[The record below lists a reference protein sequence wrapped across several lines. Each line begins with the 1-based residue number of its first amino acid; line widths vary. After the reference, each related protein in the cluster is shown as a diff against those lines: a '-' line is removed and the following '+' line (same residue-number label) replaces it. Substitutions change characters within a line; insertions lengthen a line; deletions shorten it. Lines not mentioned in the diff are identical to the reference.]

1 MKEDVYQSM
10 YHQIHLSDRQK
21 HRIWAGIKEEADKSA
36 DRRKAR
42 LSLRGAVCVCA
53 VLVASGI
60 TVLAA
65 NPSYVDRIAEAL
77 HGYGRNGEEATAEE
91 KNLYAAYG
99 SEMAY
104 TWETAAGEVK
114 LEAILYDAGYVY
126 IPFTLYPNVDLIPG
140 QDLLQDLET
149 KQILSDVLEQAC
161 KDTGGAHYSFRVKGH
176 DKNALAVGTQ
186 LNPIVQE
193 DGTLKGNYSLHYVR
207 TEEGGFAR
215 GDVIQRVRRYLW
227 ADALSDGA
235 DWCRVL
241 EEGEST
247 EGLTISEIEIN
258 GKLVQFVDL
267 RPENEVLAEILLET
281 APLPKREISTAGT
294 ELPYGLKAD
303 YIAVTSLALYMYG
316 TGDSN
321 QPGAK
326 ISYNIF
332 VVLKDGTVVERMGSE
347 GGMNRDVGDEND
359 GYNYSFTLQFAE
371 SIDPD
376 DVAGIRIT
384 DRGEEILYIPVE

>member
-1 MKEDVYQSM
+1 MKEEVYQSM
-10 YHQIHLSDRQK
+10 YHQIHLSNNQK
-21 HRIWAGIKEEADKSA
+21 HKIWAGVKEEAGKSA
-36 DRRKAR
+36 ERGKAR

-77 HGYGRNGEEATAEE
+77 HDYGRYGEEATPEE
-91 KNLYAAYG
+91 KEIYAAYG
-99 SEMAY
+99 SGMSY

-114 LEAILYDAGYVY
+114 LEAILYDVGHVY
-126 IPFTLYPNVDLIPG
+126 IPFTLYPNVDLMPG

-149 KQILSDVLEQAC
+149 KQILSDILDQAC
-161 KDTGGAHYSFRVKGH
+161 RDAEGIRYSFRVKGH
-176 DKNALAVGTQ
+176 DETALATETL

-193 DGTLKGNYSLHYVR
+193 DGSLKGNYSLHYIQP
-207 TEEGGFAR
+207 EEGGFAR
-215 GDVIQRVRRYLW
+215 GDVIQRVTKIVW
-227 ADALSDGA
+227 SDPA
-235 DWCRVL
+235 EWCRVL
-241 EEGEST
+241 EDGEST
-247 EGLTISEIEIN
+247 EGLKILEAEIN
-258 GKLVQFVDL
+258 GKHITYVDL
-267 RPENEVLAEILLET
+267 RPEDQVLAEIPIET
-281 APLPKREISTAGT
+281 APVPKREISTAGM

-303 YIAVTSLALYMYG
+303 CITVTSLALYMYG

-321 QPGAK
+321 QPGSK

-332 VVLKDGTVVERMGSE
+332 VVLKDGTVVEKMGSA
-347 GGMNRDVGDEND
+347 GCLNRDVGDENNE
-359 GYNYSFTLQFAE
+359 YRYSFTLQFAE

-384 DRGEEILYIPVE
+384 DQGEEIFFIPVG

>member
-10 YHQIHLSDRQK
+10 YRQIHLSDQQK
-21 HRIWAGIKEEADKSA
+21 HRIWADVTEAAAQPSES
-36 DRRKAR
+36 RKVR

-77 HGYGRNGEEATAEE
+77 HNYGRYGEEATPEE

-126 IPFTLYPNVDLIPG
+126 IPFTLYPNVELIPG

-149 KQILSDVLEQAC
+149 KQILSDILEQAC
-161 KDTGGAHYSFRVKGH
+161 KDTGGAHYSFRIKGH

-193 DGTLKGNYSLHYVR
+193 DGSLKGNYSLQCVWPD
-207 TEEGGFAR
+207 EGGFGQ
-215 GDVIQRVRRYLW
+215 GDIIQRVRKYLW

-247 EGLTISEIEIN
+247 EGLAILEIEIN
-258 GKLVQFVDL
+258 GELVQFVDL
-267 RPENEVLAEILLET
+267 RPEDEVLAEILLET

-303 YIAVTSLALYMYG
+303 YIAVTSLALYMHG
-316 TGDSN
+316 TGDGN

-347 GGMNRDVGDEND
+347 GGLNRDVGDEND
-359 GYNYSFTLQFAE
+359 EYKYSFTLQFAE